1 MSDTNTDWMKDPALA
16 GIDKNKLI
24 FLEKLFFQ
32 GSKLTQKE
40 MMPFLLSL
48 SKQSR
53 ENNISFQKD
62 EIKLIY
68 SVLQKYSTPEDI
80 EKMKKFS
87 SYFQQLIFLLLYFL
101 SYYNK
106 SSIFLISVTS
116 RKYQTGIAKGKCL
129 SCCI

>member
-53 ENNISFQKD
+53 ENNISFKKEEVQ
-62 EIKLIY
+62 LIY

-87 SYFQQLIFLLLYFL
+87 SYFQ
-101 SYYNK
+101 
-106 SSIFLISVTS
+106 
-116 RKYQTGIAKGKCL
+116 
-129 SCCI
+129 

>member
-62 EIKLIY
+62 
-68 SVLQKYSTPEDI
+68 VLQA
-80 EKMKKFS
+80 
-87 SYFQQLIFLLLYFL
+87 L
-101 SYYNK
+101 S
-106 SSIFLISVTS
+106 
-116 RKYQTGIAKGKCL
+116 
-129 SCCI
+129 

>member
-1 MSDTNTDWMKDPALA
+1 MSDTSTDWMEDPALA

-87 SYFQQLIFLLLYFL
+87 SYFQ
-101 SYYNK
+101 
-106 SSIFLISVTS
+106 
-116 RKYQTGIAKGKCL
+116 
-129 SCCI
+129 

>member
-1 MSDTNTDWMKDPALA
+1 MSDTNTEWMKDPALA
-16 GIDKNKLI
+16 GIDKNKLL
-24 FLEKLFFQ
+24 FLEKLFIQ

-62 EIKLIY
+62 EIQLIY
-68 SVLQKYSTPEDI
+68 SVLQKHSTPEDI

-87 SYFQQLIFLLLYFL
+87 SYF
-101 SYYNK
+101 K
-106 SSIFLISVTS
+106 
-116 RKYQTGIAKGKCL
+116 
-129 SCCI
+129 

>member
-1 MSDTNTDWMKDPALA
+1 MEMTNNEWMNDPALT

-24 FLEKLFFQ
+24 FLEKLFIQ

-62 EIKLIY
+62 EVQLIY
-68 SVLQKYSTPEDI
+68 SVLQKYATPEDI
-80 EKMKKFS
+80 PKMQKLS
-87 SYFQQLIFLLLYFL
+87 SYFQ
-101 SYYNK
+101 
-106 SSIFLISVTS
+106 
-116 RKYQTGIAKGKCL
+116 
-129 SCCI
+129 

>member
-1 MSDTNTDWMKDPALA
+1 MSDTTTEWMNDPELA
-16 GIDKNKLI
+16 GIDKNKLL
-24 FLEKLFFQ
+24 FLEKLFLQ

-62 EIKLIY
+62 EVRLIY

-87 SYFQQLIFLLLYFL
+87 SYFQ
-101 SYYNK
+101 
-106 SSIFLISVTS
+106 
-116 RKYQTGIAKGKCL
+116 
-129 SCCI
+129 

>member
-1 MSDTNTDWMKDPALA
+1 MSDTNTNWMKDPALA
-16 GIDKNKLI
+16 GIDKNKHL
-24 FLEKLFFQ
+24 FLEKLFLQ

-62 EIKLIY
+62 EVQLIY
-68 SVLQKYSTPEDI
+68 SVLQKHSTPEDI

-87 SYFQQLIFLLLYFL
+87 SYFQ
-101 SYYNK
+101 
-106 SSIFLISVTS
+106 
-116 RKYQTGIAKGKCL
+116 
-129 SCCI
+129 

>member
-1 MSDTNTDWMKDPALA
+1 MSDTNTGWMKDPALA
-16 GIDKNKLI
+16 GIDRNKLI

-87 SYFQQLIFLLLYFL
+87 SYFQ
-101 SYYNK
+101 
-106 SSIFLISVTS
+106 
-116 RKYQTGIAKGKCL
+116 
-129 SCCI
+129 